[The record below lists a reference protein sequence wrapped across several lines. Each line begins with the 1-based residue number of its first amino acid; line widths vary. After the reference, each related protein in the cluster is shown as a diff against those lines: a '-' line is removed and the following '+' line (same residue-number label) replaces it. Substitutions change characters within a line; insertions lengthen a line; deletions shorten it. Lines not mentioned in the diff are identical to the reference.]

1 MEELGRL
8 PGIGPKTG
16 QRLSC
21 YILRAPRESVD
32 RLATALVEV
41 KARIRF
47 CDDCFFIAE
56 GERCTI
62 CLSSR
67 RDRGVLCVVEE
78 PLDVLA
84 IERTAEYHG
93 LYHVLHGALSPIDG
107 VGPAELKIAE
117 LLRRLRREP
126 VGEVILATDP
136 DMAGDATA
144 AYLAEQLASG
154 GPVTSNPVST
164 LEASAS
170 VTVLILA
177 IGVTR
182 FSPPAWRT
190 PSSRTPGGGP
200 RPSRLPSFR
209 APQYLRVARTH
220 TSRPGSM

>member
-8 PGIGPKTG
+8 PGIGPKTA
-16 QRLSC
+16 QRLSF

-32 RLATALVEV
+32 RLAPALVEV

-67 RDRGVLCVVEE
+67 RDRSVLCVVEE

-117 LLRRLRREP
+117 LVARLRR
-126 VGEVILATDP
+126 
-136 DMAGDATA
+136 
-144 AYLAEQLASG
+144 
-154 GPVTSNPVST
+154 GPV
-164 LEASAS
+164 AG
-170 VTVLILA
+170 
-177 IGVTR
+177 GV
-182 FSPPAWRT
+182 P
-190 PSSRTPGGGP
+190 GP
-200 RPSRLPSFR
+200 RPGMGGGGTPAFPAGQKAPPPGKNPRRGPGIAGRGGREDAGGLALAR
-209 APQYLRVARTH
+209 AFSGGGGGFVGGR
-220 TSRPGSM
+220 GGG

>member
-8 PGIGPKTG
+8 PGIGPKTA
-16 QRLSC
+16 QRLSF

-84 IERTAEYHG
+84 IERPAEYDG
-93 LYHVLHGALSPIDG
+93 LSHVLHGPSPPIDA
-107 VGPAELKIAE
+107 VGPAGPKAAE
-117 LLRRLRREP
+117 LLRPPPRE
-126 VGEVILATDP
+126 
-136 DMAGDATA
+136 
-144 AYLAEQLASG
+144 
-154 GPVTSNPVST
+154 
-164 LEASAS
+164 
-170 VTVLILA
+170 
-177 IGVTR
+177 
-182 FSPPAWRT
+182 
-190 PSSRTPGGGP
+190 PGGGAN
-200 RPSRLPSFR
+200 L
-209 APQYLRVARTH
+209 AT
-220 TSRPGSM
+220 

>member
-8 PGIGPKTG
+8 PGIGPKTA
-16 QRLSC
+16 QRLSF

-56 GERCTI
+56 GGRCPLG
-62 CLSSR
+62 LSSR
-67 RDRGVLCVVEE
+67 RDRSVLCVVEE

-117 LLRRLRREP
+117 LLRRLAQGAR
-126 VGEVILATDP
+126 
-136 DMAGDATA
+136 
-144 AYLAEQLASG
+144 LAEQLA
-154 GPVTSNPVST
+154 P
-164 LEASAS
+164 L
-170 VTVLILA
+170 
-177 IGVTR
+177 GV
-182 FSPPAWRT
+182 RT
-190 PSSRTPGGGP
+190 
-200 RPSRLPSFR
+200 SRLAHGLPVGGELEYADELTLAR
-209 APQYLRVARTH
+209 AFSGRRAI
-220 TSRPGSM
+220 